1 MLMDSDYT
9 LGLDIIEADAH
20 SYEFSSSTF
29 ANKMFPKMNQP
40 SYDMKVFV
48 KQAESTPETVE
59 KKTCWTVRAGAEAA
73 VGLDVADSV
82 EVGAS
87 LIAQISR
94 EECSEWVDV
103 PGGYNVHLSVFD
115 QQDPAF
121 AQAYGLVPEFN
132 YKLPTD
138 KTVAK

>member
-9 LGLDIIEADAH
+9 LGLDIIEADAWN
-20 SYEFSSSTF
+20 YEFSSATF

-59 KKTCWTVRAGAEAA
+59 KKTCWTVRAGAEASA
-73 VGLDVADSV
+73 GLDVADSV

-94 EECSEWVDV
+94 EECSEWVDE

-115 QQDPAF
+115 Q
-121 AQAYGLVPEFN
+121 
-132 YKLPTD
+132 
-138 KTVAK
+138 